1 MTYRTMISLWER
13 VRTIP
18 FSIAHGSVVVFNPQG
33 QGHNSPSR
41 SVDLVLFVNRKDQ
54 W

>member
-1 MTYRTMISLWER
+1 MTYRTITSLWER

-18 FSIAHGSVVVFNPQG
+18 LSMALGSVVGFNPQG
-33 QGHNSPSR
+33 RGHISPSR

-54 W
+54 